1 MQLLHCKRLLECSVA
16 SDALETF
23 IGTPPPYAILSHTWG
38 KEEVTAR
45 DLARADVSQLAGFK
59 KIKYCC
65 EQALQNGLEYAWV
78 DTCCI
83 DKTSSAELSEA
94 INSMFRWYLNAK
106 VCYAYLE
113 DVDSEDFD
121 SGAPIDSLGASRWF
135 TRGWTIQEL
144 LAPDNVIFY
153 SSSWG
158 RLGTKAELVET
169 LSHITKI
176 NTYYLGP
183 GVVLRLKS
191 SCIAQKMSWAAKRKT
206 TRVEDMAYCLLG
218 LLDISMPLLYG
229 EGARAFTRLQEELLK
244 QYHDHS
250 IFAWG
255 LSGSGRAGGL
265 LAASPADF
273 QGCEEISVFG
283 GRTEAP
289 APTRIPRGVKLQTI
303 LQLRRASASDFIKK
317 ENLDKSYYE
326 KNCGTFLEY
335 AILNCHELGS
345 QRFLALPLRSFH
357 AEDMSLR
364 CWRDKGPVEF
374 VEIDKTRSAGSYAPL
389 VAPTPHRI
397 ALISVMDDS
406 DFESFHPSSVSSLYM
421 YDTEYRRF
429 MGREPHVS
437 HDLVRIDMH
446 FELMTCPFELT
457 EVLPEPCWYP
467 PNLIDMHP
475 SHSSWRFKRRGDAK
489 YLKLELTRGR
499 PSPSPGEAIVVRLK
513 HERRFNASIFNFWS
527 SDYPASGPREPPE
540 LTHAAV
546 VISSDWDLRKV
557 LDMEDSLDWK
567 QTTDSEGLSFRVY
580 AHCAPFDVQF
590 LVRPRSDVSDWGWE
604 RQVVEVL
611 AIPGPPLDLLS

>member
-1 MQLLHCKRLLECSVA
+1 MQLLHCKRLLEGSVA
-16 SDALETF
+16 SDTLETF
-23 IGTPPPYAILSHTWG
+23 IGTPPPYAILSHMWG
-38 KEEVTAR
+38 KEEVSAR

-65 EQALQNGLEYAWV
+65 EQALQDDLEYAWV

-113 DVDSEDFD
+113 DIDSYDFG
-121 SGAPIDSLGASRWF
+121 SNAPIDSLGASRWF
-135 TRGWTIQEL
+135 TRGWTLQEL
-144 LAPDNVIFY
+144 LAPDNLVFY

-158 RLGTKAELVET
+158 RLGTKEKLIDA

-176 NTYYLGP
+176 RRYYLGP
-183 GVVLRLKS
+183 GVVNRLKS
-191 SCIAQKMSWAAKRKT
+191 SCIAQKMSWAAERNT

-218 LLDISMPLLYG
+218 LFDINMPLLYG

-255 LSGSGRAGGL
+255 LSGSGRTGGL
-265 LAASPADF
+265 LAKSPADF
-273 QGCEEISVFG
+273 QGCEKIAVFG

-289 APTRIPRGVKLQTI
+289 APTRIPRGVQLQTI
-303 LQLRRASASDFIKK
+303 LQLRRASSSDFTNK
-317 ENLDKSYYE
+317 ENPDKSYYE
-326 KNCGTFLEY
+326 KNCTFLEY
-335 AILNCHELGS
+335 AVLDCRKLRS
-345 QRFLALPLRSFH
+345 RRFLALPLRSFH
-357 AEDMSLR
+357 TGRMSLR

-374 VEIDKTRSAGSYAPL
+374 VELDSTRSGSSAP
-389 VAPTPHRI
+389 VTRAPYRI

-406 DFESFHPSSVSSLYM
+406 DFERFHPSFDFSLYN
-421 YDTEYRRF
+421 TEYRRF
-429 MGREPHVS
+429 MDKEPRS
-437 HDLVRIDMH
+437 HDLIRIGMH
-446 FELMTCPFELT
+446 YDRRTCPFELT

-475 SHSSWRFKRRGDAK
+475 RHSTSGLKHRGDAK

-499 PSPSPGEAIVVRLK
+499 PSSSPGDSQAIVVRLK
-513 HERRFNASIFNFWS
+513 HKRRFDAGIFNFWS
-527 SDYPASGPREPPE
+527 SDNPGLREPPE
-540 LTHAAV
+540 LTHSAV
-546 VISSDWDLRKV
+546 VINRGWNLRKV
-557 LDMEDSLDWK
+557 LDEEASLDWK
-567 QTTDSEGLSFRVY
+567 QTTTSERLAFPVY
-580 AHCAPFDVQF
+580 AACPPFDVRF
-590 LVRPRSDVSDWGWE
+590 LVRPQSDASDWGWE

-611 AIPGPPLDLLS
+611 TVPGRPR